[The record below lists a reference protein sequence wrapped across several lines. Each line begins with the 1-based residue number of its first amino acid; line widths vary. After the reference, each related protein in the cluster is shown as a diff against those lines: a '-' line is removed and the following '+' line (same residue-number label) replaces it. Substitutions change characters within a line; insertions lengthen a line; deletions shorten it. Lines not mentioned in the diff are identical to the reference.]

1 MTQSA
6 KGTFDVQLTP
16 APAAN
21 DACPIGR
28 MVIVKQFHG
37 DLEGSSLG
45 EMLAFRTP
53 VPGSAGYVAMEQVQ
67 ARLAGREGSFVLMH
81 TGEMNRG
88 QPRLVVQVV
97 PDSGTG
103 GLEGISGT
111 LTIDIR
117 EGKHFYEFAY
127 ELAAPSRAN
136 H

>member
-1 MTQSA
+1 MA
-6 KGTFDVQLTP
+6 
-16 APAAN
+16 
-21 DACPIGR
+21 
-28 MVIVKQFHG
+28 IVKQFHG

-45 EMLAFRTP
+45 EMLAFGTA

-103 GLEGISGT
+103 ELTGISGT
-111 LTIDIR
+111 LTIEIR
-117 EGKHFYEFAY
+117 ERQHFYELSY
-127 ELAAPSRAN
+127 ELPASP
-136 H
+136 

>member
-21 DACPIGR
+21 DASPIGR
-28 MVIVKQFHG
+28 MAIVKQFHG

-53 VPGSAGYVAMEQVQ
+53 VPGSAGYVAMEQVH

-103 GLEGISGT
+103 ELEGISGT